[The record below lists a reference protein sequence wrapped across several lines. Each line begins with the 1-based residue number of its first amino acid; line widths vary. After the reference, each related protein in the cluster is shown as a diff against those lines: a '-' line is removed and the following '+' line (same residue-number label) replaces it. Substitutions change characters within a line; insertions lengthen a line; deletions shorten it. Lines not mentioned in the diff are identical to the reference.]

1 MVIEVLRFARRHKY
15 PLLRSAFTYCDDD
28 RTSRLDYAK
37 ARYGGPFTTE
47 QVEDV
52 KIFVRILILL
62 ISLGPIFIMEV
73 QTGITGFMVFGL
85 HTGYPVDYANRCT
98 VWVLLESGALMHVLG
113 SIFLPVYMYIYFIL
127 LRHTTSSKMFNRLR
141 VGIIL
146 WILGTLSMLAIDLAG
161 HLHSVNDS
169 GLGSH
174 CMFAYSRNDSKYEL
188 MYPVL
193 EMHWAVLIPP
203 NILLGIGP
211 PIVTATVFEF
221 ISAQSP
227 HSMKGL
233 LIGVFFAIRGVFQ
246 LIGSLVLLPFSSD
259 AIWSK
264 GYMRDHPPVTNC
276 GFGYLLFISVVA
288 LVGFSLFSVVAKRYK
303 YRERDDKPYDYTM
316 VEEVFDR
323 RNRMRQPTPDGD
335 VTDD

>member
-1 MVIEVLRFARRHKY
+1 
-15 PLLRSAFTYCDDD
+15 
-28 RTSRLDYAK
+28 
-37 ARYGGPFTTE
+37 
-47 QVEDV
+47 
-52 KIFVRILILL
+52 
-62 ISLGPIFIMEV
+62 
-73 QTGITGFMVFGL
+73 
-85 HTGYPVDYANRCT
+85 
-98 VWVLLESGALMHVLG
+98 
-113 SIFLPVYMYIYFIL
+113 
-127 LRHTTSSKMFNRLR
+127 
-141 VGIIL
+141 
-146 WILGTLSMLAIDLAG
+146 
-161 HLHSVNDS
+161 
-169 GLGSH
+169 
-174 CMFAYSRNDSKYEL
+174 

-221 ISAQSP
+221 IPAQSP

-246 LIGSLVLLPFSSD
+246 LISSLVLSPFSSD